1 VTEPVPVIR
10 KLERALADDDFAWS
24 LILTGEDQTDK
35 LATLTGDLRG
45 PFSKTGDGKQIASG
59 FSYWGIGPTI
69 AWANATNDP
78 FYLVMKAGA
87 ESFLRHWRKVLP
99 HVAHGG
105 FHVVSLGVGTG
116 VKDRTILGDLH
127 RNNPD
132 MYYLPVDM
140 SSEML
145 RLGTLEPVRGA
156 QFPMP
161 QVLPVQLDFSLSDNM
176 KELGQMLARLVDDDP
191 ILFTLTGNTLANFES
206 DEEILGTLTRVLRP
220 QDRLLLE
227 VATTSRLDQE
237 AAKAAADEY
246 HQTRAFAEFVTS
258 ALRYNTD
265 LIIDNERID
274 FRGEI
279 ENDDALRVKIVWQNN
294 TGAPIRMGLPDHTE
308 VVLEPED
315 TILLYTTRKFSN
327 ERLKKLTEACDLT
340 PIEHAHSG
348 FRFARRPS
356 PFGLDLLLLAPGT
369 AENVE
374 RHSIADD
381 LWSNPR

>member
-1 VTEPVPVIR
+1 MTEPVPVIR
-10 KLERALADDDFAWS
+10 KLEQALADDDFAWS
-24 LILTGEDQTDK
+24 LLLVGEDQTDK

-45 PFSKTGDGKQIASG
+45 PYSKTGDGKQITSG

-87 ESFLRHWRKVLP
+87 ESFLRHWRKIRP
-99 HVAHGG
+99 HVDKGG
-105 FHVVSLGVGTG
+105 FHLVSLGVGTG
-116 VKDRTILGDLH
+116 VKDRTILGDMRRH
-127 RNNPD
+127 NPD
-132 MYYLPVDM
+132 MYYVPVDM

-145 RLGTLEPVRGA
+145 RMGTLEPVRGVG
-156 QFPMP
+156 FPMS
-161 QVLPVQLDFSLSDNM
+161 QVLPVQLDFSIADNM
-176 KELGQMLARLVDDDP
+176 KELGEMLSRLIGDEP

-206 DEEILGTLTRVLRP
+206 DEELLATITQVLRP

-227 VATTSRLDQE
+227 VASTSSLDDDD
-237 AAKAAADEY
+237 AKAAADEY

-265 LIIDNERID
+265 LKIDNDRID
-274 FRGEI
+274 FRGEV
-279 ENDDALRVKIVWQNN
+279 EDNDALRVKIVWQNN
-294 TGAPIRMGLPDHTE
+294 TGEPIVMGLPDHTQ

-315 TILLYTTRKFSN
+315 TILLYTTRKFST
-327 ERLKKLTEACDLT
+327 ERLKKLTAACELT

-348 FRFARRPS
+348 FRYARKPS

-369 AENVE
+369 AENTTA
-374 RHSIADD
+374 STLADD
-381 LWSNPR
+381 IWST

>member
-1 VTEPVPVIR
+1 VIR
-10 KLERALADDDFAWS
+10 KLEQALADDDFAWS
-24 LILTGEDQTDK
+24 LLLVGEDQTDK

-45 PFSKTGDGKQIASG
+45 PYSKTGDGKQITSG

-87 ESFLRHWRKVLP
+87 ESFLRHWRKIRP
-99 HVAHGG
+99 HVDKGG
-105 FHVVSLGVGTG
+105 FHLVSLGVGTG
-116 VKDRTILGDLH
+116 VKDRTILGDMRRH
-127 RNNPD
+127 NPD
-132 MYYLPVDM
+132 MYYVPVDM

-145 RLGTLEPVRGA
+145 RMGTLEPVRGVG
-156 QFPMP
+156 FPMS
-161 QVLPVQLDFSLSDNM
+161 QVLPVQLDFSLTDNM
-176 KELGQMLARLVDDDP
+176 KELGQMLSRLIGDDP

-206 DEEILGTLTRVLRP
+206 DEELLGTITRFLRP

-227 VATTSRLDQE
+227 VASTSSLSDDD
-237 AAKAAADEY
+237 AKAAADEY

-265 LIIDNERID
+265 LKIDNDRID
-274 FRGEI
+274 FRGEV
-279 ENDDALRVKIVWQNN
+279 EDNDALRVKIVWQNN
-294 TGAPIRMGLPDHTE
+294 TGEPIVMGLPDHTQ

-315 TILLYTTRKFSN
+315 TILLYTTRKFST
-327 ERLKKLTEACDLT
+327 ERLKKLTAACELT

-348 FRFARRPS
+348 FRYARKPS

-369 AENVE
+369 AENTTA
-374 RHSIADD
+374 STLADD
-381 LWSNPR
+381 IWST

>member
-1 VTEPVPVIR
+1 MTEPVHVIR
-10 KLERALADDDFAWS
+10 KLEQALADDDFAWS
-24 LILTGEDQTDK
+24 LLLVGEDQTDK

-87 ESFLRHWRKVLP
+87 ESFLRHWRKVRP
-99 HVAHGG
+99 HVDNGG
-105 FHVVSLGVGTG
+105 FHLVSLGVGTG
-116 VKDRTILGDLH
+116 VKDRTILGDM
-127 RNNPD
+127 RRQNRD
-132 MYYLPVDM
+132 MFYIPVDM

-145 RLGTLEPVRGA
+145 RMGTLEPVRGA
-156 QFPMP
+156 RFPMS
-161 QVLPVQLDFSLSDNM
+161 QVLPVQLDFSIADNID
-176 KELGQMLARLVDDDP
+176 ELGQMLARLVGNDP

-206 DEEILGTLTRVLRP
+206 DEELLSTLTRVLRP

-227 VATTSRLDQE
+227 VATTSSLDQE
-237 AAKAAADEY
+237 AANSAADEY

-265 LIIDNERID
+265 LSIDKDRID

-294 TGAPIRMGLPDHTE
+294 TGERIHMGLPDHTE
-308 VVLEPED
+308 VVLDPED
-315 TILLYTTRKFSN
+315 TILLYTTRKFST
-327 ERLKKLTEACDLT
+327 ERLKKLTTACDLT

-348 FRFARRPS
+348 FRHTRRPS

-369 AENVE
+369 AENTTATTL
-374 RHSIADD
+374 ADD
-381 LWSNPR
+381 IWST